1 LIQLSKLIDFFRR
14 KCKGKRA
21 MIFIIIKDAGKEIG
35 ILYFAANHETGI
47 TPILLS

>member
-1 LIQLSKLIDFFRR
+1 
-14 KCKGKRA
+14 

-47 TPILLS
+47 TPQSFKLKI